1 MRNMPTAE
9 ANVVANSVFGD
20 ALKSMIE
27 GLNAQAGP
35 LAVLFRTLLDIVIVH
50 VGEHS
55 VVYLHNHA
63 GLVNGA
69 VFLTQGVRDGVDV
82 VFFRGIVFVDAVVG
96 GTGRSDDR
104 KERFFDV
111 DRFQRGL
118 QVANIAIDIGVVAIF
133 DRSDAG
139 FGRHA
144 F

>member
-9 ANVVANSVFGD
+9 ADVVSNSVFGD
-20 ALKSMIE
+20 ALQGVIE
-27 GLNAQAGP
+27 SLNAETGP
-35 LAVLFRTLLDIVIVH
+35 LAVFFRTLLDIVIVH

-55 VVYLHNHA
+55 VVYLHDHA

-69 VFLTQGVRDGVDV
+69 VFLTQGVRNGVDV

-96 GTGRSDDR
+96 GTGWSDDR
-104 KERFFDV
+104 KKRFFDV

-133 DRSDAG
+133 DRPNAG
-139 FGRHA
+139 FGRHT